1 MKILENKR
9 ELDELLAKIRTNGT
23 KIGLIP
29 TMGSIHNGHLSLVEN
44 SMKENFFSITSI
56 FVNPT
61 QFNDLKDFKKYP
73 QNKKQDIEKLNTVK
87 CDAVFFPQIE
97 ELYPEGIKRKKT
109 ISKYRDI
116 LCDKFRPGHFDGVTT
131 VVKSLF
137 DIVTPDTVFFGEK
150 DFQQLK
156 IIKELIKK
164 NNLPIQLID
173 CPSVRSKNGMSLSS
187 RYNNFNINQEILFN
201 QISLKINDC
210 VNLLKKQIDINNLKN
225 LNQYLEEDKKIKVDY
240 LEVRDDDELL
250 LTQKNKNARLF
261 ISFYIEDIRII
272 DNFKLY

>member
-9 ELDELLAKIRTNGT
+9 ELDELLAKIRTKGT

-137 DIVTPDTVFFGEK
+137 DIVTPDAVFFGEK

-187 RYNNFNINQEILFN
+187 RYNNFNTNQEILFN

-210 VNLLKKQIDINNLKN
+210 VNLLKKQININNLKN
-225 LNQYLEEDKKIKVDY
+225 LYQYLEEDKKIKVDY

>member
-29 TMGSIHNGHLSLVEN
+29 TMGSIHDGHLSLVEN
-44 SMKENFFSITSI
+44 SIKENFFSITSI

-137 DIVTPDTVFFGEK
+137 DIVTPDAVFFGEK

-187 RYNNFNINQEILFN
+187 RYNNFNTNQEILFN
-201 QISLKINDC
+201 QISLKVNDC

-225 LNQYLEEDKKIKVDY
+225 LNQYLEEHKKIKVDY

>member
-29 TMGSIHNGHLSLVEN
+29 TMGSIHDGHLSLIEN
-44 SMKENFFSITSI
+44 AIKENFFSITSI

-187 RYNNFNINQEILFN
+187 RYNNFNTNQEILFN

-225 LNQYLEEDKKIKVDY
+225 LYQYLEEDKKIKVDY

>member
-9 ELDELLAKIRTNGT
+9 ELHELLAKIMTNGT

-29 TMGSIHNGHLSLVEN
+29 TMGSIHDGHLSLVEN
-44 SMKENFFSITSI
+44 AIKENFFSITSI

-137 DIVTPDTVFFGEK
+137 DIVTPDAVFFGEK

-187 RYNNFNINQEILFN
+187 RYNNFNTNQEILFN
-201 QISLKINDC
+201 QISFKINDC

>member
-56 FVNPT
+56 FINPT

-109 ISKYRDI
+109 ILKYRDI

-137 DIVTPDTVFFGEK
+137 DIVTPDAVFFGEK

-187 RYNNFNINQEILFN
+187 RYNNFNTNQEILFN

-225 LNQYLEEDKKIKVDY
+225 LYQYLEEDKKIKVDY

>member
-9 ELDELLAKIRTNGT
+9 ELDELLAKIRTKGT

-73 QNKKQDIEKLNTVK
+73 QNKKKDIEKLNTVK

-137 DIVTPDTVFFGEK
+137 DIVTPDAVFFGEK

-187 RYNNFNINQEILFN
+187 RYNNFNTNQEILFN
-201 QISLKINDC
+201 QISLKVNNC

>member
-29 TMGSIHNGHLSLVEN
+29 TMGSIHNGYLSLVEN

-137 DIVTPDTVFFGEK
+137 DIVTPDAVFFGEK

-187 RYNNFNINQEILFN
+187 RYNNFNTNQEILFN
-201 QISLKINDC
+201 QISLKVNDC

>member
-29 TMGSIHNGHLSLVEN
+29 TMGSIHDGHLSLVEN
-44 SMKENFFSITSI
+44 AIKENFFSITSI

-87 CDAVFFPQIE
+87 CDAVFFPQIK

-137 DIVTPDTVFFGEK
+137 DIVTPDAVFFGEK

-187 RYNNFNINQEILFN
+187 RYNNFNTNQEILFN
-201 QISLKINDC
+201 QISLKVNDC

>member
-29 TMGSIHNGHLSLVEN
+29 TMGSIHDGHLSLVEN
-44 SMKENFFSITSI
+44 SIKENFFSITSI

-137 DIVTPDTVFFGEK
+137 DIVTPDAVFFGEK

-187 RYNNFNINQEILFN
+187 RYNNFNTNQEILFN
-201 QISLKINDC
+201 QISLKVNDC

-250 LTQKNKNARLF
+250 LTQKNKNSRLF

>member
-44 SMKENFFSITSI
+44 SIKENFFSITSI

-137 DIVTPDTVFFGEK
+137 DIVTPDAVFFGEK

-187 RYNNFNINQEILFN
+187 RYNNFNTNQEILFN